1 MKVQKTIEIT
11 ASPEIIWSFMTEPE
25 KVLQWYLPLQKFE
38 YTTDQRNMV
47 GAPLYY
53 EEKVALG
60 IIRLNCVVTEWVE
73 NEKYAFRMNSG
84 NMMKSYE
91 EIWTVEPA
99 PSGSKFTFL
108 EKGELS
114 LGVIGKLLNPV
125 AARSSGATVEKM
137 LTELKNLAEAQ

>member
-1 MKVQKTIEIT
+1 M
-11 ASPEIIWSFMTEPE
+11 
-25 KVLQWYLPLQKFE
+25 
-38 YTTDQRNMV
+38 